1 MDGVLVHPAPRSEA
15 VIGQRPVHGL
25 DDVVALAEFLQARL
39 GPVGE
44 SPASGFVLRGK
55 TVTLQPLH
63 PVDQQMAVLPN
74 QKALPFAGSEVDD
87 AMILSLF
94 DQDPVEPGQPF
105 RIDLTCQLAGDVQ
118 FGLRTEFERHQ
129 FTCPMADTVRDVV
142 ACDVQ
147 DLAIVG
153 DAPDQDVG
161 MGVAGI
167 VVIDRYPIQ
176 IRPEIGFHLLH
187 KATGK
192 GAQVAHLRG
201 ILRRHDEAEL
211 MPVLTAALDEG
222 AAVRLILD
230 GRIDPPLL
238 TVPGDAVPFEISQ
251 MGIDRFAERASH
263 LRTTITTLRIE
274 LDHARL
280 DDDPPCPKADAAP
293 VLAPPFPA
301 PRKGCHHLRAAA
313 PGVEPAASP
322 A

>member
-1 MDGVLVHPAPRSEA
+1 MRSDALGPETAGAASTIMPRPDILKAGGIGKLDMMDATIDAIDNETDPFSHLVAGKAFADHPACDRLRKLGAMDGVLVHAAPRSEA

-129 FTCPMADTVRDVV
+129 FTCPMADTMRNVV
-142 ACDVQ
+142 ACDIQ

-153 DAPDQDVG
+153 DTPDQDVG

-187 KATGK
+187 EARVKARK
-192 GAQVAHLRG
+192 SPISVASSGATMKRN
-201 ILRRHDEAEL
+201 
-211 MPVLTAALDEG
+211 
-222 AAVRLILD
+222 
-230 GRIDPPLL
+230 
-238 TVPGDAVPFEISQ
+238 
-251 MGIDRFAERASH
+251 
-263 LRTTITTLRIE
+263 
-274 LDHARL
+274 
-280 DDDPPCPKADAAP
+280 
-293 VLAPPFPA
+293 
-301 PRKGCHHLRAAA
+301 
-313 PGVEPAASP
+313 
-322 A
+322 